1 MAGLKNKYYVLRH
14 GRSIPN
20 EEGLIVSLMSN
31 GVLPMYG
38 LAPSGVLQAQAAG
51 MTLAKELEGL
61 SISPDCVSI
70 YASPFSRTTQTA
82 QAVADVLESSLGTKP
97 SIQLMEELR
106 ERYFGPSLELQSHE
120 HYPEIWA
127 IDALDPMVGPEG
139 GESVADVAHRVSQA
153 ILSIES
159 ELEGCV
165 VLIVSHGDT
174 LQILQTVVHAALL
187 NLATMGCGSN
197 TLSST
202 HLNGAIC
209 TPVLSQHRNF
219 ALLTGEL
226 RQLT

>member
-1 MAGLKNKYYVLRH
+1 
-14 GRSIPN
+14 
-20 EEGLIVSLMSN
+20 
-31 GVLPMYG
+31 
-38 LAPSGVLQAQAAG
+38 
-51 MTLAKELEGL
+51 LEGL

-120 HYPEIWA
+120 HYAEIWA

-159 ELEGCV
+159 ELEGYM
-165 VLIVSHGDT
+165 
-174 LQILQTVVHAALL
+174 ILVVHYCKKSFNGMWIYVAAFSWSLMCLFLL
-187 NLATMGCGSN
+187 LLQVCGVDSK
-197 TLSST
+197 
-202 HLNGAIC
+202 
-209 TPVLSQHRNF
+209 PW
-219 ALLTGEL
+219 
-226 RQLT
+226 